1 MTVLREEHILYSVLI
16 VFLTVASYTD
26 IKYSKIYNIWVLI
39 ASLPVIYIRS
49 YSFFIWAAVSTAC
62 GFILYICRMVGAGDI
77 KLVAYIYATLGPGHA
92 STVLLISL
100 SIAAVYALYFLL
112 SKKILYIRLLYLKEY
127 VSKCIKNKN
136 IYEYYDI
143 NKNDRSLT
151 MPMAQW
157 LLAGFIIW
165 RIYYLC
171 MII

>member
-100 SIAAVYALYFLL
+100 SIAAVYAL
-112 SKKILYIRLLYLKEY
+112 LYLKEY

>member
-49 YSFFIWAAVSTAC
+49 YSFFIWAAV
-62 GFILYICRMVGAGDI
+62 I

-112 SKKILYIRLLYLKEY
+112 SKKILYTRLLYLKEY